1 MQACYSS
8 CNSFGFITLGVL
20 FFVLL
25 FLCFVFGQSPLVP
38 KEFVPKQFMKFDD
51 LDDAYEFYCD
61 YAKMAGI

>member
-1 MQACYSS
+1 
-8 CNSFGFITLGVL
+8 VL